1 MAGKLLLV
9 HGGGPTAVINCS
21 LYGAVEEAV
30 RSGKIAE
37 VYGALGGMKGLL
49 EENFVRLDTLPES
62 KKKLLLTTPGS
73 AIGTSRDAMEAPEYA
88 RAAEVIKKNGFHY
101 LLCGGGN
108 GTMDTCG
115 KIYESCKAA
124 GTEVLV
130 AGIPKTVDNDLAV
143 TDHAPGFASAARYL
157 AGTVREIC
165 ADVRGLP
172 IHVSVVEAMGRNAGW
187 ITAAAALARQ
197 DEEIGPDLIYL
208 PERDFDESAFLADV
222 ERLWK
227 RGKGVVAVVSEGLH
241 GPGGKPL
248 VPPIFQTGRSVYF
261 GDISAHLAQLVI
273 KELGIKARS
282 EKPGL
287 CNRSSIHWRSGVDCR
302 EAEEAGRAAV
312 RAVLDGQ
319 TGVMPAFR
327 RVSDEPYHSEIFL
340 VPIKEVML
348 TERTLPEEY
357 INEAGNGV
365 TEAYL
370 DWVRPL
376 IGEPLP
382 EMVTFQKGRVG

>member
-1 MAGKLLLV
+1 MAGKLLIV

-21 LYGAVEEAV
+21 LYGAVTEAV
-30 RSGKIAE
+30 RSGRVDG
-37 VYGALGGMKGLL
+37 VYAANGGMGGLL
-49 EENFVRLDTLPES
+49 REDFIRLDTLPES
-62 KKKLLLTTPGS
+62 TLAALLTTPGS

-88 RAAEVIKKNGFHY
+88 RAAEVIGKNGFDF
-101 LLCGGGN
+101 LLCNGGN

-115 KIYESCKAA
+115 KIYEACRGA
-124 GTEVLV
+124 GTPVRV

-143 TDHAPGFASAARYL
+143 TDHAPGFASAARYI
-157 AGTVREIC
+157 AGVTREIC

-172 IHVSVVEAMGRNAGW
+172 IHVSVIEAMGRNAGW

-197 DEEIGPDLIYL
+197 DGDIGPDLIYL
-208 PERDFDESAFLADV
+208 PERDFDEAAFLRDV
-222 ERLWK
+222 ERLWA

-248 VPPIFQTGRSVYF
+248 VPPIFQTGRSTYF

-287 CNRSSIHWRSGVDCR
+287 MNRSSICWRSPVDCR

-312 RAVLDGQ
+312 QAVLSGQ
-319 TGVMPAFR
+319 TGVMPAIR
-327 RVSDEPYHSEIFL
+327 RLSSEPYETELFL
-340 VPIKEVML
+340 APIREVML
-348 TERTLPEEY
+348 TERTMPAEY

-365 TEAYL
+365 TEAYCAWL
-370 DWVRPL
+370 RPL
-376 IGEPLP
+376 MGEPLP
-382 EMVTFQKGRVG
+382 VMANLRGGC